1 MKQIYLQ
8 QVLPIIKGNIIHGSD
23 QLKIKD
29 VVHSRYL
36 KHMKHSHT
44 LVFLSNNPNLA
55 TSSIQKLTPCA
66 VVIDTPMTELFSIRD
81 CTIIQVKNVT
91 KSYHSFIDY
100 YRNQFHIPVI
110 AITGTCGKTTT
121 KDMTK
126 HILNYFYKT
135 EGTYKSTNGPSQHLR
150 YLLSLDDSTEAA
162 VFETAVG
169 SPGDLKRCGR
179 YFKPNIGVITNIGI
193 DHLDH
198 CKTLEAYIKAKS
210 DMLRIL
216 DPQGTLILNADDE
229 NIRNFNLS
237 IFKGNILFFG
247 LSSQAHYRAS
257 RIEYTSGGM
266 KFTLTYGGKHYS
278 VFVPGYGTHQ
288 VYNALAALAAVHALG
303 TSLPKAIDILSSFKL
318 LKAHFEPTKGL
329 NNALIIND
337 TYSLNPTSLESGIK
351 TMCEMAN
358 GRLTIALIPNIDTLG
373 QNTKSIHY
381 QVGDMVAKS
390 KLDVLI
396 TMGEDARIIA
406 TQCRKK
412 GFTGKV
418 YSFKDTKGVK
428 EFLTDFL
435 DENSILLI
443 KCDMYDTAMKSFLT
457 SLT

>member
-8 QVLPIIKGNIIHGSD
+8 QVLPIIKGNIIHGTD

-44 LVFLSNNPNLA
+44 LLFLANNPDLA
-55 TSSIQKLTPCA
+55 ISTIQKLTPCA
-66 VVIDTPMTELFSIRD
+66 VVIDNPSSELFSIRD
-81 CTIIQVKNVT
+81 CTIIQVKNIT
-91 KSYHSFIDY
+91 KSYFSFIDY

-126 HILNYFYKT
+126 HILNHFYKT
-135 EGTYKSTNGPSQHLR
+135 EGTSKSMNGPSQHLR
-150 YLLSLDDSTEAA
+150 YLLGLDDSTEAA

-169 SPGDLKRCGR
+169 SPGDLKRSGR
-179 YFKPNIGVITNIGI
+179 YFKPNIGVVTNIGI
-193 DHLDH
+193 DHLDQ
-198 CKTLEAYIKAKS
+198 CKTLEGYIKAKS
-210 DMLRIL
+210 DMLTIL
-216 DPQGTLILNADDE
+216 DSSGTLILNADDK
-229 NIRNFNLS
+229 NIKKFNLS
-237 IFKGNILFFG
+237 IFKGNIVFFG
-247 LSSQAHYRAS
+247 LSSPAHYRAS
-257 RIEYTSGGM
+257 HIEYTSGGM
-266 KFTLTYGGKHYS
+266 EFTLTYGGNHYL

-288 VYNALAALAAVHALG
+288 VYNALATLAAVHELG
-303 TSLPKAIDILSSFKL
+303 VSLPKAINILSSFKL
-318 LKAHFEPTKGL
+318 LKAHFEPTRGL

-351 TMCEMAN
+351 TICEIAN
-358 GRLTIALIPNIDTLG
+358 GRRTVALIPNIDTLG
-373 QNTKSIHY
+373 QNTKPIHY
-381 QVGDMVAKS
+381 QVGNMIARS
-390 KLDVLI
+390 NLDVLI

-406 TQCRKK
+406 TQSQKK
-412 GFTGKV
+412 GFKGKV

-428 EFLTDFL
+428 EFLTNFL

-443 KCDMYDTAMKSFLT
+443 KCDMYDTTMKSFLT